1 MKLKRSLLRIV
12 LFGYARCH
20 GAIAIGH
27 VSGLLSGGQTTHAAQ
42 RTAKSTL
49 TYELGTREF
58 PLLLFCFFIP
68 TWKRKKNERIV
79 RSLLPAFRDL
89 FCAFSPFLPRVFLKT
104 ISLPLAFRKC
114 NFFFF
119 FLSNIVLVL
128 LFFSFLSSQR
138 KKQFMASFNLN
149 WRFSRRLKVNRLI
162 LSIIRLEIYFAVY
175 IFQLLLTSVR
185 NILFLLKKNL
195 YISSW

>member
-1 MKLKRSLLRIV
+1 MKRIEELKRSLLWIV

-58 PLLLFCFFIP
+58 PLLLLFCFFIP

-104 ISLPLAFRKC
+104 VSLPFV
-114 NFFFF
+114 NPISFSF
-119 FLSNIVLVL
+119 FLFFEHRACFIIFIVS
-128 LFFSFLSSQR
+128 FSKKEAIYR
-138 KKQFMASFNLN
+138 K
-149 WRFSRRLKVNRLI
+149 
-162 LSIIRLEIYFAVY
+162 
-175 IFQLLLTSVR
+175 FQS
-185 NILFLLKKNL
+185 
-195 YISSW
+195 

>member
-1 MKLKRSLLRIV
+1 MKRIEELKRSLLWIV

-58 PLLLFCFFIP
+58 PLLLLFCFFIP

-104 ISLPLAFRKC
+104 VSLAFRKS

-119 FLSNIVLVL
+119 FSFFRTSCLFYYFYRFFLKERSNLWKVSILIDD
-128 LFFSFLSSQR
+128 
-138 KKQFMASFNLN
+138 
-149 WRFSRRLKVNRLI
+149 SRDV
-162 LSIIRLEIYFAVY
+162 
-175 IFQLLLTSVR
+175 
-185 NILFLLKKNL
+185 
-195 YISSW
+195 